1 MVIQLPEWK
10 NWRIEG
16 NDRDWQVQRL
26 IDGKNGEEWK
36 NTNFFPSLHYAIA
49 FAYEKALRKS
59 PTKAETVD
67 AMYAEC
73 RRVKDEL
80 VAAVREA
87 VG

>member
-1 MVIQLPEWK
+1 MVIQLPGWK

-36 NTNFFPSLHYAIA
+36 GTNFFPSLHYAVA

-59 PTKAETVD
+59 PTKAETVE
-67 AMYAEC
+67 AMKAEC